1 MRRSLSYA
9 DAVKMLGGG
18 DIALVQ
24 VLDRFS
30 AVGLLAVPG
39 INLVAACRELVRA
52 GDELLTRFGERLR
65 GMDRLTRTE
74 RLRAAHAVIV
84 LTAYFDTLQEAFADL
99 PAGYPVRISTVQQVS
114 LAGGPADAGLRGIA
128 GALLSVIPAQPA
140 SVQSHEVMLE
150 FLGAFYTDL
159 SGSVAAFVT
168 GLAAWDGLGEAER
181 IRFAGRVRESVPGLA
196 VGKYEELFR
205 RLAVECPEFGIW
217 ADLFEHQA
225 TRAELRRGLAGL
237 EDLLASVACERVPGQ
252 RLAALARAYRGAL
265 AKPIVPSGEVPGGL
279 RIPTLGEGYVDHR
292 IRVAEVGAS
301 SEPGRDSW
309 WGDVPTRDDACRF
322 LAGYLTSPAAQE
334 APLILLGQPG
344 SGKSILTR
352 ILAARLPATDFL
364 PVRVELRQVP
374 AEADLQ
380 DQIEFAVRMATGESV
395 SWPRLVE
402 SGNGALPVVI
412 LDGFDE
418 LLQATGVAQTDFLL
432 RVLAFQER
440 EADQGRPLAVIVTS
454 RTAVTDRA
462 RIPDGAVAVR
472 LEPFSDDQVTAWLQI
487 WHSANAGL
495 LAGRGLRPLPPDIAL
510 RHKELAEQPLL
521 LLMLALYDADDNALQ
536 SRSAELGRTELYGRL
551 LREFA
556 RREIRKHTAGLP
568 EAGLEN
574 AVETELLR
582 LSVVAFAMFNRRTQ
596 WVAEADLDT
605 DLSMLLG
612 SRDRQPPGLRAQL
625 TAAQLAVGRFF
636 FIHESHATRDETR
649 LQTYEFLH
657 ATFGEFLA
665 ARLVTQI
672 LTDMTTREAA
682 AAGSPLGGTDDGLLH
697 ALLSFA
703 ALTARAPIVAFLDDL
718 LARLDPRQRPV
729 LTALLLRLHS
739 RALYQRTESA
749 YNRYEPLA
757 LPVTARHAAWSANLV
772 ILAVLS
778 AGEITGSQ
786 LFPQGPDP
794 AAAWRNQAMMWRSQ
808 LTSEEWY
815 GLCEAIALERTWDG
829 SRREIRLWR
838 DDGTFD
844 PSAPDIHWTYN
855 VPPGHPSRRGI
866 FAWQGHSP
874 ESLQRKT
881 NFTAGKSDDFMS
893 YGLQPLAAI
902 SPAAANIFVNLE
914 TGPASAAQV
923 MATALLALHEGNGKT
938 HPVYTDLAS
947 VTRALAHPS
956 HAEHGYDGYDGY
968 VKIAIAIL
976 ESAIEHGAAPPE
988 LLESSLDAATLNR
1001 DDARPAEPLARIR
1014 KLPPAPGPE
1023 NIPPP
1028 DWRSA

>member
-18 DIALVQ
+18 EIPLVK

-30 AVGLLAVPG
+30 ALGLLAVPG
-39 INLVAACRELVRA
+39 IDLVAVCRELVRA
-52 GDELLTRFGERLR
+52 GDELLTRFSERSR

-84 LTAYFDTLQEAFADL
+84 LTAYFETLQAAFDGL
-99 PAGYPVRISTVQQVS
+99 PAGYSVRITTAQQVS

-128 GALLSVIPAQPA
+128 GALLNVVPVQPAPAQ
-140 SVQSHEVMLE
+140 SNEVMLE
-150 FLGAFYTDL
+150 RLEAFYADL
-159 SGSVAAFVT
+159 SGHVVAFAAD
-168 GLAAWDGLGEAER
+168 LAAWDALGEAECALLTAR
-181 IRFAGRVRESVPGLA
+181 LRGSVPSLA

-205 RLAVECPEFGIW
+205 RLSGECPEFGIW
-217 ADLFEHQA
+217 ADMLEHQA
-225 TRAELRRGLAGL
+225 TRAELRNGLAGL

-252 RLAALARAYRGAL
+252 RIAALARAYRGAL
-265 AKPIVPSGEVPGGL
+265 AKPIVPSGEVPEGL
-279 RIPTLGEGYVDHR
+279 QIPTLGEGYVDHR

-309 WGDVPTRDDACRF
+309 WGDVPARDDACRF

-334 APLILLGQPG
+334 APLMLLGQPG

-380 DQIEFAVRMATGESV
+380 DQIEFAVRMATGERM

-402 SGNGALPVVI
+402 SGDGALPVVI

-432 RVLAFQER
+432 KVLAFQER

-472 LEPFSDDQVTAWLQI
+472 LEPFDEDQVTAWLEI
-487 WHSANAGL
+487 WRRANAAL
-495 LAGRGLRPLPPDIAL
+495 LAGRGLRSLPPATAL
-510 RHKELAEQPLL
+510 KYRELAEQPLL
-521 LLMLALYDADDNALQ
+521 LLMLALYDADANALQ

-551 LREFA
+551 LKEFA
-556 RREIRKHTAGLP
+556 RREIRKHSAGLP
-568 EAGLEN
+568 PADLEI
-574 AVETELLR
+574 AVEKELLR
-582 LSVVAFAMFNRRTQ
+582 LSVVAFAMFNRRSQ
-596 WVAEADLDT
+596 WVAEADLD
-605 DLSMLLG
+605 DDISILLG
-612 SRDRQPPGLRAQL
+612 SRERQPPGLRAPL

-636 FIHESHATRDETR
+636 FVHESHATRDETR

-657 ATFGEFLA
+657 ATFGEFLV

-672 LTDMTTREAA
+672 LTDMTAREAA
-682 AAGSPLGGTDDGLLH
+682 AAGSPLGGADDGLLH

-718 LARLDPRQRPV
+718 LAGLDPRQRQV
-729 LTALLLRLHS
+729 LSALLLRLHS
-739 RALYQRTESA
+739 QALYQRTESA
-749 YNRYEPLA
+749 FNHYQPLA

-772 ILAVLS
+772 VLAVLS
-778 AGEITGSQ
+778 AGQVTGSQ
-786 LFPQGPDP
+786 LFPQEPDP
-794 AAAWRNQAMMWRSQ
+794 AIPWRDQAMMWRSQ

-815 GLCEAIALERTWDG
+815 GLCATIALERAWDG
-829 SRREIRLWR
+829 DRREVRLWR

-844 PSAPDIHWTYN
+844 PPYPDIHWTYN
-855 VPPGHPSRRGI
+855 IPPGHPSRKGI
-866 FAWQGHSP
+866 FVWQGHSP
-874 ESLQRKT
+874 ENLRRKG

-893 YGLQPLAAI
+893 YGLRPF
-902 SPAAANIFVNLE
+902 AAASPTAANVFVNLDS
-914 TGPASAAQV
+914 GPVSAGQV
-923 MATALLALHEGNGKT
+923 MTAALLALYENNAHAR
-938 HPVYTDLAS
+938 PIYADLAT
-947 VTRALAHPS
+947 VTRELAHPS
-956 HAEHGYDGYDGY
+956 HAEHDYHGY
-968 VKIAIAIL
+968 VKIALAIL
-976 ESAIEHGAAPPE
+976 ASAVEQGAAPADLLSPFLDTANLNREDARLAE
-988 LLESSLDAATLNR
+988 LLS
-1001 DDARPAEPLARIR
+1001 RIR
-1014 KLPPAPGPE
+1014 KLLLTPQPDISPP
-1023 NIPPP
+1023 
-1028 DWRSA
+1028 